1 MEFWES
7 LSEAS
12 APSELGMAWPP
23 RPSAFSQRQAS
34 KGKGEGGERKGWW
47 GREAWAS
54 LTDPT
59 LAHGITSSERS
70 TPPGLHVSPLH
81 QVRSQEAC
89 SARKRLGF
97 FGSVA
102 RAQVGERG
110 KTEKGGKTVMFQ
122 LNFK

>member
-34 KGKGEGGERKGWW
+34 KGKGGGGERKGWW
-47 GREAWAS
+47 GREAWGS

-59 LAHGITSSERS
+59 LAHGITSGERS
-70 TPPGLHVSPLH
+70 TLPGLLRVSPLH
-81 QVRSQEAC
+81 KVRSREA
-89 SARKRLGF
+89 
-97 FGSVA
+97 
-102 RAQVGERG
+102 
-110 KTEKGGKTVMFQ
+110 
-122 LNFK
+122 